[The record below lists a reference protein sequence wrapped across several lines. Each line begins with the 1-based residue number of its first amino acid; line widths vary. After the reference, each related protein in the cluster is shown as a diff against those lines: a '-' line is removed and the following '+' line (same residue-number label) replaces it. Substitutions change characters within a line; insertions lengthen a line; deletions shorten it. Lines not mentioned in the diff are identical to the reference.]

1 METQAIDAIK
11 KQWPLQ
17 KQLPVF
23 LGFFVMGFVDV
34 VGISTNY
41 AKQDLRLK
49 DSIANLLPLMVF
61 MWFALFSVPT
71 GVLMNRIGRRRTV
84 LLGMTITLVALLI
97 PLAAYNFDVLLIAFA
112 LVGIG
117 NTILQ
122 VALNPLLT
130 NIVAPQRLTSAL
142 TGGQLAKAVASFL
155 GPVVAA
161 AASAWFGNWKL
172 IFGAFAT
179 ITLLNVLWLYATS
192 IREEKTV
199 ETRSSTWMD
208 CLRLLKDPFIIQLV
222 LGVVAIVGLDV
233 GLNTTLPKFLMF
245 RCHLPLEKAGLGTS
259 LYFIARTAGSFAG
272 VILLTKIKGRK
283 FLVLSAAT
291 GVLALSGL
299 LVASPLWLLL
309 IFIFILGLAV
319 ANVFPII
326 FGAALQRS
334 PAQQNEVSG
343 LLIMG
348 VSGGAIL
355 LPVMGL
361 ISDASGYTWA
371 LASLLLA
378 WGYLAW
384 LGCKI
389 NTPDSAS
396 NSDSLTA
403 PSWAQGKAAS
413 SHPRHPLP

>member
-1 METQAIDAIK
+1 MK
-11 KQWPLQ
+11 

-41 AKQDLRLK
+41 AKQDLHLK

-84 LLGMTITLVALLI
+84 LLGMAITVVAMLV
-97 PLAAYNFDVLLIAFA
+97 PFAAYRFDLLLVAFA

-130 NIVAPQRLTSAL
+130 NVVPPARLMSAL

-161 AASAWFGNWKL
+161 AASAYFGNWKL
-172 IFGAFAT
+172 IFFAFAAVT
-179 ITLLNVLWLYATS
+179 ALGAVWLGATP

-199 ETRSSTWMD
+199 ETRSSSWMD
-208 CLRLLKDPFIIQLV
+208 CLRLLKDPFIIKLV

-233 GLNTTLPKFLMF
+233 GLNTTLPKFLMV

-259 LYFIARTAGSFAG
+259 LYFIARTAGSLAG
-272 VILLTKIKGRK
+272 IILLTKIKGRK
-283 FLVLSAAT
+283 FLVLSAVT
-291 GVLALSGL
+291 GALALAGL
-299 LVASPLWLLL
+299 LAASQLWLLL

-355 LPVMGL
+355 LPIMGF
-361 ISDASGYTWA
+361 ISDAHGDAWS
-371 LASLLLA
+371 LAFLLLA

-384 LGCKI
+384 LGRRI
-389 NTPDSAS
+389 NTPGSAS
-396 NSDSLTA
+396 NADSSTA
-403 PSWAQGKAAS
+403 PS
-413 SHPRHPLP
+413 

>member
-1 METQAIDAIK
+1 MEPTNKVTAATAELNDGRGMGQ
-11 KQWPLQ
+11 
-17 KQLPVF
+17 QLPVF

-41 AKQDLRLK
+41 AKQDLHLK

-84 LLGMTITLVALLI
+84 LLGMAITFVALLI

-130 NIVAPQRLTSAL
+130 NVVAPQRLTSAL

-155 GPVVAA
+155 GPVIAA

-179 ITLLNVLWLYATS
+179 ITLLNALWLGAIS

-233 GLNTTLPKFLMF
+233 GLNTTLPKFLMV

-291 GVLALSGL
+291 GALALLGL

-309 IFIFILGLAV
+309 VFIFILGLAV

-355 LPVMGL
+355 LPIMGF
-361 ISDASGYTWA
+361 ISDARGDAWA
-371 LASLLLA
+371 LAFLLLA

-384 LGCKI
+384 LGRRI
-389 NTPDSAS
+389 
-396 NSDSLTA
+396 
-403 PSWAQGKAAS
+403 G
-413 SHPRHPLP
+413 